1 MTMST
6 VTDTMT
12 LTSPD
17 GTDVKALAEGSGPTI
32 LIVHGGLDDGSSW
45 EKVAARLTPR
55 FRVVRV
61 VRRQY
66 RVDLPPLSPYSMDA
80 EVDTVLT
87 VAGSIPG
94 PMVIVGHS
102 SGGVVALETIAA
114 APARL
119 TDGPEK
125 FAGAVLYEP
134 PVVTGPPDPGD
145 DRLKRAQAMMDAGKP
160 GRAMQIFISEIVGM
174 PAPAAVAMRTAVAAN
189 SRLRALAPRQLT
201 DMDGLSVR
209 LDAYASIGIPVLLLG
224 GDQSPAHLGE
234 KLDVLAATLPN
245 TDKVIM
251 AGRDHGANQRAPE
264 DLAARIAVFAD
275 QILR

>member
-6 VTDTMT
+6 VTDAMT

-17 GTDVKALAEGSGPTI
+17 GTEVKALAEGSGPTI

-45 EKVAARLTPR
+45 QKVAAQLSPR

-87 VAGSIPG
+87 VADAIPG

-102 SGGVVALETIAA
+102 SGGVVALEALAA

-119 TDGPEK
+119 AGGPEK
-125 FAGAVLYEP
+125 FSGSVLYEP
-134 PVVTGPPDPGD
+134 PIVTGPADPGND
-145 DRLKRAQAMMDAGKP
+145 SLKRAQAAMDAGKA
-160 GRAMQIFISEIVGM
+160 GRAMQIFLQEIVGM
-174 PAPAAVAMRTAVAAN
+174 PAPAAMAMRAVVGAN

-201 DMDGLSVR
+201 DINGLPVR
-209 LDAYASIGIPVLLLG
+209 LDAYASIGVPVLLLG
-224 GDQSPAHLGE
+224 GDQSPAQLGE
-234 KLDVLAATLPN
+234 KLDVLAATLPSAE
-245 TDKVIM
+245 KVIM

-275 QILR
+275 KILR